1 MLWEAMT
8 ASPVDAR
15 VSPVSIRK
23 VVVLPAPF
31 TPSRPK
37 HCGGEKWG
45 NRKEGGGGREEEMKG
60 EGWREKE
67 EEDDDSLYFPRDS
80 HGGGGH
86 VTTHRLVPFS
96 PLPSAC

>member
-45 NRKEGGGGREEEMKG
+45 NRKEGGGERGGNERRGMEREGGR
-60 EGWREKE
+60 R
-67 EEDDDSLYFPRDS
+67 
-80 HGGGGH
+80 
-86 VTTHRLVPFS
+86 
-96 PLPSAC
+96 

>member
-37 HCGGEKWG
+37 HCGGEKWR
-45 NRKEGGGGREEEMKG
+45 NRKEGGGGEEEMKG
-60 EGWREKE
+60 EGWRERRKKMTTVCISQEIVMVE
-67 EEDDDSLYFPRDS
+67 E
-80 HGGGGH
+80 
-86 VTTHRLVPFS
+86 VM
-96 PLPSAC
+96 

>member
-45 NRKEGGGGREEEMKG
+45 NRKEGGGREEEMKG